1 MNPTDDHGVHTH
13 DFRETL
19 GRCICGELVT
29 YDPKHPE
36 RGGMLDREE
45 YAGLYEAAEAL
56 RDGPSVL
63 NIAVPETDWKAYA
76 ADQLSGDP
84 ARLLQHLPEWM
95 RNAEVVNMHVATA
108 PDMETRAEIW
118 NEGFD
123 TAHKQGVGGELS
135 YGWLLNKLAPILDEL
150 AIPREQIDDVITR
163 IADQILDDSLLH
175 DADSD
180 PRTDQQRG
188 MYGKYFVER
197 LHDPEGKHEDCRFF
211 VLDPVH
217 DQYALTALK
226 SYAMASRDEFPKLAE
241 DLRGWIG
248 DVENGWE

>member
-36 RGGMLDREE
+36 RGGVLDRQE
-45 YAGLYEAAEAL
+45 YAGLYEAIAAVPDAGHEASFVLPAL
-56 RDGPSVL
+56 R
-63 NIAVPETDWKAYA
+63 
-76 ADQLSGDP
+76 
-84 ARLLQHLPEWM
+84 
-95 RNAEVVNMHVATA
+95 MHVAGV
-108 PDMETRAEIW
+108 PDMETRAELF

-123 TAHKQGVGGELS
+123 AAHKQGVGGELS
-135 YGWLLNKLAPILDEL
+135 YGWLLNKIAPILDEL
-150 AIPREQIDDVITR
+150 SVPREQIDDVITR

-217 DQYALTALK
+217 DPYALTALK